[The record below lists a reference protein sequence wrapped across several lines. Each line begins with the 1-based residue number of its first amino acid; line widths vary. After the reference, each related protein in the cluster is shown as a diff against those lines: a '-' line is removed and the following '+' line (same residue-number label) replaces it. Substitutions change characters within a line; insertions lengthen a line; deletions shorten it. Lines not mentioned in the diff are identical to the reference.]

1 MLQIGICDDMSE
13 VRMKLRIL
21 LERLLEA
28 QSIQCQLYE
37 FSSGEGLLS
46 WYEKHRGELDLVF
59 LDIEMGGMNGMEAA
73 KLLRA
78 ADESLQ
84 LVFVTGYTDYV
95 FDGYAVGALG
105 YLIKPPKLSQLQ
117 DVLTRALSAIHRQEP
132 ELFFCRNGDSHYR
145 IRKDAILYFQSA
157 GRQVTCVTKERSYA
171 FYAKLD
177 EVTEKLGEGFV
188 RIHQRYLV
196 CANAV
201 ERMDSAEVSIGG
213 KTLPISRTH
222 SQAALLALARASFS

>member
-13 VRMKLRIL
+13 VRMKLRVL

-28 QSIQCQLYE
+28 QNIQCQLFE
-37 FSSGEGLLS
+37 FSSGEGLLA
-46 WYEKHRGELDLVF
+46 WYQNHSGELDLVF
-59 LDIEMGGMNGMEAA
+59 LDIEMGEINGMETA

-105 YLIKPPKLSQLQ
+105 YLIKPPKLSQLE
-117 DVLTRALSAIHRQEP
+117 DVLKRALSAIQRQEP

-157 GRQVTCVTKERSYA
+157 GRQVICVTKKRSYP

-177 EVTEKLGEGFV
+177 EVARELGEGFV

-196 CANAV
+196 QANAV
-201 ERMDSAEVSIGG
+201 EHIDSSEVAVGSE
-213 KTLPISRTH
+213 TLPVSRAY
-222 SQAALLALARASFS
+222 SQAALLALARAAFL

>member
-13 VRMKLRIL
+13 VRLKLHAL

-28 QSIQCQLYE
+28 QSIQHQIFE
-37 FSSGEGLLS
+37 FSSGEGLLC
-46 WYEKHRGELDLVF
+46 WHEKHRGELDLVF
-59 LDIEMGGMNGMEAA
+59 LDIEMGGMNGMETA

-78 ADESLQ
+78 LDESLQ

-105 YLIKPPKLSQLQ
+105 YLIKPPKLSQLE

-132 ELFFCRNGDSHYR
+132 ALFFCKNGDSHYR
-145 IRKDAILYFQSA
+145 IPRNTILYFQSS
-157 GRQVTCVTKERSYA
+157 GRLVTCVTKERSYP

-177 EVTEKLGEGFV
+177 QVAGELGDDFV

-196 CANAV
+196 RAGAV
-201 ERMDSAEVSIGG
+201 ERIDSSEVFINGQV
-213 KTLPISRTH
+213 LPVSRAY

>member
-1 MLQIGICDDMSE
+1 MLQIGICDDMSD
-13 VRMKLRIL
+13 VRMKLRVL
-21 LERLLEA
+21 LDRLLEA
-28 QSIQCQLYE
+28 RKIQCQIFE

-46 WYEKHRGELDLVF
+46 WYEKHNGELDLVF
-59 LDIEMGGMNGMEAA
+59 LDIEMGAMNGMEAA
-73 KLLRA
+73 RILRA
-78 ADESLQ
+78 GDESLQ

-105 YLIKPPKLSQLQ
+105 YLIKPPKSEQLE

-145 IRKDAILYFQSA
+145 IRKDSILYFQSS
-157 GRQVTCVTKERSYA
+157 GRQVICVTKERNYS

-177 EVTEKLGEGFV
+177 EVAQGLGEGFV

-196 CANAV
+196 QAGAV
-201 ERMDSAEVSIGG
+201 ERIDNSELVLNGE
-213 KTLPISRTH
+213 TLPVSRAY
-222 SQAALLALARASFS
+222 SQGALLALARAALS